1 MALDIYSVIKKPFI
15 SDKSV
20 RFNQF
25 ENPKI
30 VVEVDIKANK
40 CMIKQAIRQLFGVS
54 FNDIT
59 VHTIIVKGR
68 TKRTKKGYYS
78 EKDSKKA
85 IVSFKKGSMQNLEK
99 FASHDGAGSAEL
111 AVSEQ

>member
-1 MALDIYSVIKKPFI
+1 MALDIYSIIKKPFV

-20 RFNQF
+20 RLNQS

-54 FNDIT
+54 FEDIT
-59 VHTIIVKGR
+59 VRTIISKGCV
-68 TKRTKKGYYS
+68 KRTRKGYYS

-85 IVSFKKGSMQNLEK
+85 IVSFKKGSMKDLEK
-99 FASHDGAGSAEL
+99 FSSHDAGIAVEPV
-111 AVSEQ
+111 VSEK